1 MAKNILNEAPDFNYN
16 EKAPEINASEF
27 QKVIDSRRSVRQFEG
42 DPIPE
47 DVIKRCME
55 NALLAPNSSNLQPWE
70 IYRIKDKSKRH
81 MINSACLDQ
90 TAAVTAAEL
99 FIFVARTGTWSK
111 HADEMLALFNK
122 QGSDVPKAAKK
133 YYGKIVPF
141 VYSQG
146 VLNVFGCFKWILYSV
161 KGISSAIIRE
171 PVNMHHM
178 RTWAVKSTALACENF
193 MLSMRAYGFDS
204 CPMEGYDSSR
214 IKKILGLPKDAVI
227 VMAIGTGKR
236 KKGGIWG
243 KRIRFDS
250 SRFLKEV

>member
-1 MAKNILNEAPDFNYN
+1 MAKNILNEAPAFNYH
-16 EKAPEINASEF
+16 EKAPKINADEF
-27 QKVIDSRRSVRQFEG
+27 QKVVDSRRSVRLFE
-42 DPIPE
+42 DEPVPE
-47 DVIKRCME
+47 DVIKVCLE

-70 IYRIKDKSKRH
+70 IYRIKNKTTRN

-99 FIFVARTGTWSK
+99 FIFVARTGTWRD

-122 QGSDVPKAAKK
+122 GGSDVPKAAKK
-133 YYGKIVPF
+133 YYGQIVPF

-146 VLNVFGCFKWILYSV
+146 VFNVFGCFKRILYSV
-161 KGISSAIIRE
+161 KGFSSAIIRE

-214 IKKILGLPKDAVI
+214 IKKILKLPKDAVV
-227 VMAIGTGKR
+227 VMAVGTGRR
-236 KKGGIWG
+236 KQGGIWG
-243 KRIRFDS
+243 KRIRFES
-250 SRFLKEV
+250 SRFLNEV

>member
-1 MAKNILNEAPDFNYN
+1 MAKSILNEKPDFNYH
-16 EKAPEINASEF
+16 EKVPKINADEF
-27 QKVIDSRRSVRQFEG
+27 QKVIDSRRSVRLFE
-42 DPIPE
+42 DEPVPE
-47 DVIKRCME
+47 DIIKTCLD

-70 IYRIKDKSKRH
+70 IYRIKNKATRD
-81 MINSACLDQ
+81 MINSACLEQ

-99 FIFVARTGTWSK
+99 FIFVARTGTWRK
-111 HADEMLALFNK
+111 HAEDMLALFNR
-122 QGSDVPKAAKK
+122 GGDEVPKAARV
-133 YYGKIVPF
+133 YYGKLVPF

-146 VLNVFGCFKWILYSV
+146 FLNLFGCFKKILYSV
-161 KGISSAIIRE
+161 KGLGSAIIRE

-214 IKKILGLPKDAVI
+214 IKKILGLPKDAVV

-236 KKGGIWG
+236 KEGGIWG
-243 KRIRFDS
+243 KRIRFES